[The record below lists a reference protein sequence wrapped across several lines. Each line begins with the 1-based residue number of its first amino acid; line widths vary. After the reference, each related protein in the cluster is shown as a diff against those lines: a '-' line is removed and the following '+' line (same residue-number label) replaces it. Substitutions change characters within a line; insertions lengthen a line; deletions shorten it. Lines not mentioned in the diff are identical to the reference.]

1 VRASRAR
8 SSAAHTGGVPRALPL
23 RLPRRAGRRTNLG
36 LLLLLVL
43 AGSTGVLAYGV
54 GVPGPSRWVV
64 AVHGAAGLGLLLLV
78 PWKSVVVGRARRK
91 PLPQRAPT
99 AAVALAVTVVL
110 TVGTGVLHAVGV
122 AGPWPSLGGIG
133 ALTVHVAAAVVVVLL
148 LVVHA
153 WGRRQRPRRTD
164 LGRRSLLRTGAL
176 GLGAAALW
184 TATEGALR
192 LAGARGAE
200 RRTTGSHEIGSDDPA
215 AMPVTQWFTDT
226 VPEQPSDTLDVV
238 VGGRRLRLA
247 VADLDRDDRV
257 RAVLDCT
264 GGWYAEQ
271 EWVGTRLDRLL
282 TEAADGDLPE
292 DGSVDVVSQTGFRRR
307 LPLRDA
313 GSLLLA
319 TRAGGEPL
327 SPGHGA
333 PVRLVAPGRRG
344 FWWVKW
350 VRRVEV
356 VDAPWWVQ
364 PPFPLQ

>member
-1 VRASRAR
+1 MPTWPSV
-8 SSAAHTGGVPRALPL
+8 
-23 RLPRRAGRRTNLG
+23 RLPRRAGRRTNLA
-36 LLLLLVL
+36 LLSLLVV
-43 AGSTGVLAYGV
+43 AAITGVLAYGV

-64 AVHGAAGLGLLLLV
+64 AAHGAAGLGLLLLV
-78 PWKSVVVGRARRK
+78 PWKAVVVRRAR
-91 PLPQRAPT
+91 QRATDERAPSGS
-99 AAVALAVTVVL
+99 VLLGVLAGATVL
-110 TVGTGVLHAVGV
+110 SGVLHAVGV
-122 AGPWPSLGGIG
+122 AGPWPALGGATG
-133 ALTVHVAAAVVVVLL
+133 VVVHVGLAVCL
-148 LVVHA
+148 LVVLAVHV

-164 LGRRSLLRTGAL
+164 LSRRSLLQAGGLAAGAV
-176 GLGAAALW
+176 ALW
-184 TATEGALR
+184 TAGEGLLR
-192 LAGARGAE
+192 LTGAPGAE
-200 RRTTGSHEIGSDDPA
+200 RRTTGSHERGSDDPA

-226 VPEQPSDTLDVV
+226 VPETSADAIDHIVR
-238 VGGRRLRLA
+238 GRRLRIP
-247 VADLDRDDRV
+247 VSDLDRDDRV

-271 EWVGTRLDRLL
+271 DWAGTRLDHLL
-282 TEAADGDLPE
+282 ADVADGDLPE
-292 DGSVDVVSQTGFRRR
+292 DGSVDVVSQTGYRRR

-319 TRAGGEPL
+319 TRAGGDPL

-356 VDAPWWVQ
+356 VDASWWVQ